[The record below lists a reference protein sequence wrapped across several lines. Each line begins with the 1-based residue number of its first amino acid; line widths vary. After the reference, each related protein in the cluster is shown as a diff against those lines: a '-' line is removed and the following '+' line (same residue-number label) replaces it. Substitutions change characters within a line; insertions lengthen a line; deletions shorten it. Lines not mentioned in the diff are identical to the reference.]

1 MASDL
6 DLCVNGES
14 STAKEDDETG
24 SMEDGEIVDAE
35 DQGFIPLAGVPTA
48 NGTADDKMENDI
60 SNSSDDEPPEE
71 ILNRVAKRKAEEA
84 APVMEKIDPKI
95 CAMCQKIPPK
105 YRCPKCDLRTCSV
118 ECSKQHKEVKNC
130 DGVRPPFQPVS
141 KLSQFDAN
149 KSIQD
154 QRFLHAMQTNMK
166 TSSLTASTPST
177 SKEQHS
183 EMKFDGETS
192 PSAVENENGARD
204 DGEENA
210 DGIRFK
216 ASSMR
221 ERYLI
226 QNALRRRI
234 WLSYSDAKEGEDN
247 SRHEQFSDTIF
258 WCVDLIFNKQLEVGS
273 VSTYTY
279 RVQNIPETIRLVTV
293 LRQFLKPRQHGCIVS
308 RSDLDLE
315 KLAPFI
321 EAGIEGVNGFMRVPN
336 YEPER
341 YYLVDLQKD
350 LLHNTRNRLIVDHP
364 KIIITLDTEFITSY
378 CLISEAEAE
387 EIREK
392 QRQSRAMAQ
401 STERGSGS
409 DFPRNDF
416 RGGRGG
422 FRGGRGGPR
431 GGFRGGFRGHNDYG
445 AQRGRGGGSWSRG
458 GGGKRFGDHDDD
470 GGYHKRGR
478 GRRGGGGERGPSHN
492 YRSLDEGFDPF
503 EPFEGPV
510 RLPSSYLGTGS
521 SNCDTHSD
529 KPSANNKSNGQDSA
543 MNNWTKCVTEK
554 KG

>member
-1 MASDL
+1 MASDM
-6 DLCVNGES
+6 DLCVNGGS
-14 STAKEDDETG
+14 SIAKEDDEVG

-35 DQGFIPLAGVPTA
+35 DQGFIPLAGVPAA
-48 NGTADDKMENDI
+48 NGTADEITNDM

-71 ILNRVAKRKAEEA
+71 ILNRVAKKKAEEA
-84 APVMEKIDPKI
+84 APLMEKIDPKL
-95 CAMCQKIPPK
+95 CAMCQKVPHK

-118 ECSKQHKEVKNC
+118 ECSKQHKEVKKC

-154 QRFLHAMQTNMK
+154 QRFLHAVQTNLK
-166 TSSLTASTPST
+166 TSSLTASAPST

-183 EMKFDGETS
+183 EMKCEGETS
-192 PSAVENENGARD
+192 PSAVENENTLGSRD
-204 DGEENA
+204 DGEEN
-210 DGIRFK
+210 DGWYTLQGTAMLGA
-216 ASSMR
+216 ASSIR

-234 WLSYSDAKEGEDN
+234 WLSYSDVKGADMRFDICYECFDFVLTSVSEGEDN

-258 WCVDLIFNKQLEVGS
+258 WCVDLIFNKQLEDGS

-401 STERGSGS
+401 STERGNGS
-409 DFPRNDF
+409 DFPRSDS

-445 AQRGRGGGSWSRG
+445 AQRGRGGGSW
-458 GGGKRFGDHDDD
+458 
-470 GGYHKRGR
+470 
-478 GRRGGGGERGPSHN
+478 
-492 YRSLDEGFDPF
+492 
-503 EPFEGPV
+503 
-510 RLPSSYLGTGS
+510 
-521 SNCDTHSD
+521 
-529 KPSANNKSNGQDSA
+529 
-543 MNNWTKCVTEK
+543 
-554 KG
+554 